1 MVTIGMNYSVL
12 PGKEETFENAFKKV
26 VHAMGSIDGHSDT
39 QMYRNIANAQEYLI
53 VSLWSDKGA
62 FDGFIASDTFKNVD
76 SSVAEPRNDALRTR
90 RADQHPVP
98 IERDGTA
105 EAVAR
110 ACVGRN
116 ELFGTQLCAP
126 GTMQSSES

>member
-62 FDGFIASDTFKNVD
+62 FDGFIASDTFKNVANWGKEQIL
-76 SSVAEPRNDALRTR
+76 SGRPKHEVYG
-90 RADQHPVP
+90 ADQPTPTGGCPVH
-98 IERDGTA
+98 
-105 EAVAR
+105 
-110 ACVGRN
+110 
-116 ELFGTQLCAP
+116 
-126 GTMQSSES
+126 